1 MWTVWLLLLL
11 AGITP
16 AQDVMMVVA
25 DPWVTPDHHQLH
37 ASLSPHTHTWI
48 PGSDTG
54 DMAQSWSLDSETQVP
69 TRLVE
74 HEASGQNIPQNG
86 AYRSDSL
93 GDKTNNDTFGTGI
106 ITSWDN
112 VSGMSDGAV
121 DGDGATVAG
130 ESATEGGE
138 IPLVTVQSV
147 NADLVTNTVPEDGG
161 NIVESA
167 TSGDEVVTT
176 VPDVM
181 TDGVTPTVLDMVPLV
196 SDGATMFVT
205 SADDDVL
212 VLTPQGNDVTSVN
225 SDTVITTVQDGV
237 TALDGV
243 THGVDVPQDAVT
255 DTSLIQEDNVRQIME
270 DGVDRIREVAAAVS
284 SLVDNA
290 VNLVHTLTDNG
301 GNETS
306 LSDAVVTTTEASERS
321 KMEAITVKISLA
333 DSVASTLK
341 VEQQLAGP
349 EIENEISFPSL
360 SLQEDQEDETVMLE
374 PTLTLKDDVVSYIIL
389 TSKVLLEDLSSLAPT
404 STLQRQTISSSVT
417 HTGDPDVDTSHN
429 GISLEL
435 TTSMKEE
442 VTVSAD
448 DSATEN
454 DEAVNLE
461 DTYDSVMGE
470 DYELIVETVV
480 NTATVYYDDESLQHH
495 SKSASHRFPRTV
507 SADLRAT
514 PAHLNEVAVT
524 EQYRSFPSLLP
535 ADDFATFMGGDSRLP
550 TDLRKSMRKSEPEP
564 DIDDI
569 IKGIVQLLGGNVKM
583 TVAEAPNTRLT
594 TFADISSTR
603 INNRGPPRLTQLPFG
618 VLSSPVHTLLPV
630 RPPVTPPVNMANLRP
645 LPGKPQFVAN
655 TLPPFLAALP
665 PSLSSR
671 PPPPLQ
677 RPYVT
682 GIPLPVDLLPGPDE
696 VYNASPEITV
706 NPVFQ
711 DYGGEDSLQDVPSG
725 YTHPITAPPTTPII
739 TPPATPI
746 IAPPATTATAPP
758 ATTTTAPPATTAT
771 APPATTA
778 TVPPTTTA
786 TAPPASSNT
795 ASPSTTDTATPTP
808 TTAASSET
816 LLVDHLMSDAT
827 VTHTTRTTL
836 VSELS
841 NSVSTQ
847 VTHAYTSVSTE
858 VTDAYASVLAGTTDA
873 ATSAS
878 TGFPDVSST
887 STGVDA
893 SESTSR
899 LVPVSWNKTETLES
913 TKELHSSMPESSST
927 IIRWSLSTPD
937 DLHHT
942 STTAPT
948 DALWSTSPRPS
959 IPPDA
964 APRPGVVLDDP
975 QYRPGHVITG
985 TVVPYDVGGPGD
997 IFDVTVSAHQGFG
1010 PPVAPFL
1017 RPTLAQPFP
1026 IPGLQEAL
1034 VTTPADGAEGFV
1046 SIDGRKTYFDLFPT
1060 AATNTYILPQQQ
1072 TAGLGVGVVI
1082 PEGDLAE
1089 EGGAA
1094 HDLGYYPPTA
1104 PLLPRPLPTPTQP
1117 PPRPLPPTQPPPRPQ
1132 PPIPTQPPPRAQPPR
1147 PIRKPYNRRPT
1158 QPSIRIDTCIVGD
1171 DSTCQEQLGE
1181 VCRTEDEVS
1190 SCYCRPGTARRRP
1203 RTPCRRMISLQV
1215 SLKVDR
1221 VGDQRIV
1228 WGGNYENP
1236 ESEEYRLLQWEAR
1249 HAISSTMSKT
1259 PLGSAYLGNTV
1270 HKFYSLGGKVI
1281 VNSTINLEDLPS
1293 TRSRSVRQ
1301 ALQRQMIQVIQNHAN
1316 NIGESALW
1324 VDGPLNPIPDVS
1336 DVNECFDESLYDCHP
1351 DATCINE
1358 FGTFTC
1364 RCLPGYTDRFADDA
1378 EQVGRRC
1385 ESCSSDYCNKRGECA
1400 IKEGHKLCQCRGSYY
1415 GTRCEIDG
1423 EVLGVAVGASV
1434 AAVVIIILTLIF
1446 LCMWSRRW
1454 KAEDRKTEV
1463 LARGGGIGGFA
1474 VNVQHKGASA
1484 GHQYGATL
1492 DDRMRWAH
1500 LADTLSSQ
1508 NIYAQQQQQQYGGG
1522 AYTATSSD
1530 YLTLSGTSTTPFSI
1544 YNRVTRALSS
1554 STLGRRQ
1561 MGWLGRI
1568 RRALGGSRMAKSHR
1582 STHTLPEQQTLTLQ
1596 QLMALH
1602 AQLSP
1607 QPEQLRGGLG
1617 SVSAS
1622 PSATAAAPTT
1632 VYQHQRQAV
1641 GSSSGYAS
1649 LGTLGSTA
1657 SPQYSHQYQPS
1668 QQFGLQHLSPV
1679 THLTSMQQ
1687 QQQQQ
1692 QQQYHKQS
1700 AFSSQS
1706 TYGQFGPASFNT
1718 LSQGGVSRAP
1728 TLGARTPLPLHD
1740 VGGPATIG
1748 PMGGGSVAPSGLAMG
1763 LESSEEEV
1771 EKPYHLPRPKSRVSL
1786 GDTSDIYYEPDDLI
1800 TTLGPPDRPPPPLPK
1815 SSHPQT
1821 YNFAF
1826 LH

>member
-1 MWTVWLLLLL
+1 
-11 AGITP
+11 
-16 AQDVMMVVA
+16 Q
-25 DPWVTPDHHQLH
+25 
-37 ASLSPHTHTWI
+37 
-48 PGSDTG
+48 
-54 DMAQSWSLDSETQVP
+54 
-69 TRLVE
+69 
-74 HEASGQNIPQNG
+74 
-86 AYRSDSL
+86 
-93 GDKTNNDTFGTGI
+93 
-106 ITSWDN
+106 
-112 VSGMSDGAV
+112 
-121 DGDGATVAG
+121 
-130 ESATEGGE
+130 
-138 IPLVTVQSV
+138 
-147 NADLVTNTVPEDGG
+147 
-161 NIVESA
+161 
-167 TSGDEVVTT
+167 
-176 VPDVM
+176 
-181 TDGVTPTVLDMVPLV
+181 
-196 SDGATMFVT
+196 
-205 SADDDVL
+205 
-212 VLTPQGNDVTSVN
+212 
-225 SDTVITTVQDGV
+225 
-237 TALDGV
+237 
-243 THGVDVPQDAVT
+243 
-255 DTSLIQEDNVRQIME
+255 
-270 DGVDRIREVAAAVS
+270 
-284 SLVDNA
+284 
-290 VNLVHTLTDNG
+290 
-301 GNETS
+301 
-306 LSDAVVTTTEASERS
+306 
-321 KMEAITVKISLA
+321 
-333 DSVASTLK
+333 
-341 VEQQLAGP
+341 
-349 EIENEISFPSL
+349 
-360 SLQEDQEDETVMLE
+360 
-374 PTLTLKDDVVSYIIL
+374 
-389 TSKVLLEDLSSLAPT
+389 
-404 STLQRQTISSSVT
+404 
-417 HTGDPDVDTSHN
+417 
-429 GISLEL
+429 
-435 TTSMKEE
+435 
-442 VTVSAD
+442 
-448 DSATEN
+448 
-454 DEAVNLE
+454 
-461 DTYDSVMGE
+461 
-470 DYELIVETVV
+470 
-480 NTATVYYDDESLQHH
+480 
-495 SKSASHRFPRTV
+495 
-507 SADLRAT
+507 
-514 PAHLNEVAVT
+514 
-524 EQYRSFPSLLP
+524 
-535 ADDFATFMGGDSRLP
+535 
-550 TDLRKSMRKSEPEP
+550 
-564 DIDDI
+564 
-569 IKGIVQLLGGNVKM
+569 
-583 TVAEAPNTRLT
+583 
-594 TFADISSTR
+594 
-603 INNRGPPRLTQLPFG
+603 
-618 VLSSPVHTLLPV
+618 
-630 RPPVTPPVNMANLRP
+630 
-645 LPGKPQFVAN
+645 
-655 TLPPFLAALP
+655 
-665 PSLSSR
+665 
-671 PPPPLQ
+671 
-677 RPYVT
+677 
-682 GIPLPVDLLPGPDE
+682 
-696 VYNASPEITV
+696 
-706 NPVFQ
+706 
-711 DYGGEDSLQDVPSG
+711 
-725 YTHPITAPPTTPII
+725 
-739 TPPATPI
+739 
-746 IAPPATTATAPP
+746 
-758 ATTTTAPPATTAT
+758 
-771 APPATTA
+771 
-778 TVPPTTTA
+778 
-786 TAPPASSNT
+786 
-795 ASPSTTDTATPTP
+795 
-808 TTAASSET
+808 
-816 LLVDHLMSDAT
+816 
-827 VTHTTRTTL
+827 
-836 VSELS
+836 
-841 NSVSTQ
+841 
-847 VTHAYTSVSTE
+847 
-858 VTDAYASVLAGTTDA
+858 
-873 ATSAS
+873 
-878 TGFPDVSST
+878 
-887 STGVDA
+887 
-893 SESTSR
+893 
-899 LVPVSWNKTETLES
+899 
-913 TKELHSSMPESSST
+913 
-927 IIRWSLSTPD
+927 
-937 DLHHT
+937 
-942 STTAPT
+942 
-948 DALWSTSPRPS
+948 
-959 IPPDA
+959 
-964 APRPGVVLDDP
+964 
-975 QYRPGHVITG
+975 
-985 TVVPYDVGGPGD
+985 
-997 IFDVTVSAHQGFG
+997 
-1010 PPVAPFL
+1010 
-1017 RPTLAQPFP
+1017 
-1026 IPGLQEAL
+1026 
-1034 VTTPADGAEGFV
+1034 
-1046 SIDGRKTYFDLFPT
+1046 
-1060 AATNTYILPQQQ
+1060 QQQ

-1508 NIYAQQQQQQYGGG
+1508 NIYAQ
-1522 AYTATSSD
+1522 
-1530 YLTLSGTSTTPFSI
+1530 
-1544 YNRVTRALSS
+1544 
-1554 STLGRRQ
+1554 
-1561 MGWLGRI
+1561 
-1568 RRALGGSRMAKSHR
+1568 
-1582 STHTLPEQQTLTLQ
+1582 
-1596 QLMALH
+1596 
-1602 AQLSP
+1602 
-1607 QPEQLRGGLG
+1607 PEQLRGGLG

-1786 GDTSDIYYEPDDLI
+1786 GVG
-1800 TTLGPPDRPPPPLPK
+1800 TLAPPNSRIAR
-1815 SSHPQT
+1815 S
-1821 YNFAF
+1821 YNSLLF
-1826 LH
+1826 